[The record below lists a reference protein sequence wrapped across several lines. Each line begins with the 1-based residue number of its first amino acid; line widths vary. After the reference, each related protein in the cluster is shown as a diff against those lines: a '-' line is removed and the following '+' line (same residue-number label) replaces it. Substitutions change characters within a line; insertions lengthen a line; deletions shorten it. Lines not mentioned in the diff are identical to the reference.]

1 MRGIGYGS
9 ARSDLNMATIKGED
23 KIRIKRPDVKAA
35 YIGGRCM
42 RFK

>member
-1 MRGIGYGS
+1 MTI
-9 ARSDLNMATIKGED
+9 IKGED
-23 KIRIKRPDVKAA
+23 RIRIQRPEVKAA